1 MVKVEKHTILP
12 LAERPAYRDIVAR
25 WIWEHWH
32 DHSGLTEE
40 QTRARLDDPDPNP
53 GDRPATLVAEE
64 NGAPVGVLGFQRF
77 VRSPGEPPSLFVDVL
92 FVPEPERGR
101 GIGAALVREG
111 VERARRLSPV
121 LYVYT
126 SQGDW
131 YQRHGWTVITVDPV
145 SSLFVLSR
153 SL

>member
-1 MVKVEKHTILP
+1 MVNVEKHTILP

-40 QTRARLDDPDPNP
+40 QTRTRLDDPSDC
-53 GDRPATLVAEE
+53 PATLVAEE

-77 VRSPGEPPSLFVDVL
+77 VRSPGEPTSLFVDVL

-111 VERARRLSPV
+111 VERARRFSPV

-131 YQRHGWTVITVDPV
+131 YRRHGWTVLTVDPA

-153 SL
+153 AL

>member
-1 MVKVEKHTILP
+1 
-12 LAERPAYRDIVAR
+12 
-25 WIWEHWH
+25 
-32 DHSGLTEE
+32 
-40 QTRARLDDPDPNP
+40 
-53 GDRPATLVAEE
+53 
-64 NGAPVGVLGFQRF
+64 
-77 VRSPGEPPSLFVDVL
+77 VDVL

-111 VERARRLSPV
+111 VERARRFSPT

-131 YQRHGWTVITVDPV
+131 YRRHGWTVLTVDPA

-153 SL
+153 AL

>member
-1 MVKVEKHTILP
+1 M
-12 LAERPAYRDIVAR
+12 
-25 WIWEHWH
+25 
-32 DHSGLTEE
+32 
-40 QTRARLDDPDPNP
+40 
-53 GDRPATLVAEE
+53 AEE

-77 VRSPGEPPSLFVDVL
+77 VRSAGEPPSLFVDVL

-111 VERARRLSPV
+111 VERARAFSPV
-121 LYVYT
+121 LFVYT

-131 YQRHGWTVITVDPV
+131 YRRHGWTVLTVDPA

-153 SL
+153 AL